1 MLKFIPLLT
10 AAILALPVPM
20 LAQDAGAVL
29 RIIEAQDQI
38 VRIQAKTRHTTV
50 IVLPASEDILDFVV
64 GDSEYWH
71 LTGAANLAFLK
82 PIAEGVTTNVAL
94 VCASGRI
101 YSFLVTEG
109 SAGEPHLIVRVEH
122 PQIDDPRISPGV
134 NTPAFVRRS
143 QVTAYQE
150 MAETAMKT
158 VATVQEEAEVRVAE
172 AKALAEGET
181 EAFRSDYP
189 TRLNFPYRL
198 EDKAI
203 KWPFL
208 VEGMWNDGQ
217 FTYLRSNA
225 QETPALYEEKDGKPA
240 LVAYDLEEDG
250 LYIARHVLG
259 NGWLQIGKEKAKW
272 RFTAPRGEA
281 VSSGWKRLY
290 PKPAGSL
297 PGGIVTQWGVALITV
312 LILIFVALWLASGGT
327 EQAEIDS
334 IGGEVTG
341 PARNFAGQMAAQVEA
356 EALRAETRR
365 AAAARTLQ
373 AQQRQ
378 EARGAA
384 TGAIGGGELTM
395 DEALLLAGPS
405 PETGRAYTT
414 EEFELR
420 ERLRLEALER
430 RSRSLRSSPVAQT
443 YRQLDRARSP
453 AEAGAEPGPVEA
465 IRAEGA
471 AALAQALG
479 TFEGATTGLEDEIAA
494 EAESDQ
500 AFLRA
505 LTGAQQGG
513 GPGAGAAAAPHSLGF
528 PGAAAQPSRDYANP
542 SRLEGGDDPPGWER
556 IYEGSFL
563 EAVLVT
569 QLSGDFPGPV
579 LAQVAVPFYSADR
592 QRVLVPRGARV
603 IGTASA
609 VIGQDQERLAVSFHR
624 LIYPDGRW
632 VTLDFHG
639 LNQVGEGALK
649 DRVNRH
655 YFSMFAAVGAVG
667 IISGLTLQNSNPYGG
682 GAQAF
687 RAGAGQGLGQ
697 AAEQILQR
705 FLNRLPTLTIRA
717 GHRLRIWFTSDV
729 LVPRNLKGE

>member
-1 MLKFIPLLT
+1 M
-10 AAILALPVPM
+10 
-20 LAQDAGAVL
+20 
-29 RIIEAQDQI
+29 
-38 VRIQAKTRHTTV
+38 
-50 IVLPASEDILDFVV
+50 
-64 GDSEYWH
+64 
-71 LTGAANLAFLK
+71 
-82 PIAEGVTTNVAL
+82 
-94 VCASGRI
+94 
-101 YSFLVTEG
+101 
-109 SAGEPHLIVRVEH
+109 
-122 PQIDDPRISPGV
+122 
-134 NTPAFVRRS
+134 
-143 QVTAYQE
+143 
-150 MAETAMKT
+150 
-158 VATVQEEAEVRVAE
+158 
-172 AKALAEGET
+172 
-181 EAFRSDYP
+181 
-189 TRLNFPYRL
+189 
-198 EDKAI
+198 
-203 KWPFL
+203 
-208 VEGMWNDGQ
+208 
-217 FTYLRSNA
+217 
-225 QETPALYEEKDGKPA
+225 
-240 LVAYDLEEDG
+240 
-250 LYIARHVLG
+250 
-259 NGWLQIGKEKAKW
+259 
-272 RFTAPRGEA
+272 
-281 VSSGWKRLY
+281 
-290 PKPAGSL
+290 
-297 PGGIVTQWGVALITV
+297 
-312 LILIFVALWLASGGT
+312 FVAIWLASGGT
-327 EQAEIDS
+327 EPAEIDS

-365 AAAARTLQ
+365 AAADRTLQ

-378 EARGAA
+378 EAQEVA
-384 TGAIGGGELTM
+384 TGAIGGGQVTM

-405 PETGRAYTT
+405 PETGRAYTQQ
-414 EEFELR
+414 EFELR

-443 YRQLDRARSP
+443 YRQFDRARSP

-471 AALAQALG
+471 AALSQALG
-479 TFEGATTGLEDEIAA
+479 TFQGVTGSLEDEIGA
-494 EAESDQ
+494 EADADR
-500 AFLRA
+500 AFLAA
-505 LTGAQQGG
+505 LTGAQRGG
-513 GPGAGAAAAPHSLGF
+513 GPDPAQAVPPGPAAPAAPAPNSLGF
-528 PGAAAQPSRDYANP
+528 PGEAAQPARDYANP

-556 IYEGSFL
+556 IYEGAFL

-592 QRVLVPRGARV
+592 QRVLVPRGARA

-609 VIGQDQERLAVSFHR
+609 VLGQDQERLAVSFHR

>member
-1 MLKFIPLLT
+1 MT
-10 AAILALPVPM
+10 
-20 LAQDAGAVL
+20 D
-29 RIIEAQDQI
+29 
-38 VRIQAKTRHTTV
+38 
-50 IVLPASEDILDFVV
+50 
-64 GDSEYWH
+64 
-71 LTGAANLAFLK
+71 
-82 PIAEGVTTNVAL
+82 
-94 VCASGRI
+94 
-101 YSFLVTEG
+101 
-109 SAGEPHLIVRVEH
+109 
-122 PQIDDPRISPGV
+122 
-134 NTPAFVRRS
+134 
-143 QVTAYQE
+143 
-150 MAETAMKT
+150 
-158 VATVQEEAEVRVAE
+158 
-172 AKALAEGET
+172 
-181 EAFRSDYP
+181 
-189 TRLNFPYRL
+189 
-198 EDKAI
+198 
-203 KWPFL
+203 
-208 VEGMWNDGQ
+208 
-217 FTYLRSNA
+217 
-225 QETPALYEEKDGKPA
+225 
-240 LVAYDLEEDG
+240 
-250 LYIARHVLG
+250 
-259 NGWLQIGKEKAKW
+259 
-272 RFTAPRGEA
+272 
-281 VSSGWKRLY
+281 WKRLY

-312 LILIFVALWLASGGT
+312 LILVFVAIWLATGGS

-356 EALRAETRR
+356 ESLRAETRR
-365 AAAARTLQ
+365 AAAERTLQ

-378 EARGAA
+378 EAREVA
-384 TGAIGGGELTM
+384 TGAIGGGQVTM

-405 PETGRAYTT
+405 PETGRAYT
-414 EEFELR
+414 EQEFELR

-443 YRQLDRARSP
+443 YRQFDRARSP

-465 IRAEGA
+465 IRSEGA
-471 AALAQALG
+471 AALSQALG
-479 TFEGATTGLEDEIAA
+479 TFQGVTGSLEDDIAA
-494 EAESDQ
+494 EADR
-500 AFLRA
+500 AFLAA

-513 GPGAGAAAAPHSLGF
+513 EPDPAQAVPPGPAAPAPNSLGF
-528 PGAAAQPSRDYANP
+528 SGAAAQPARDYANP
-542 SRLEGGDDPPGWER
+542 SRLEGGGDPPGWER

-579 LAQVAVPFYSADR
+579 LAQVAVPFYSTDR

-609 VIGQDQERLAVSFHR
+609 VLGQDQERLAVSFHR

-649 DRVNRH
+649 DQVNRH

-705 FLNRLPTLTIRA
+705 FLNRLPNITIRA